1 MPEQQDG
8 NYQNKLQ
15 DISKILEQVNVL
27 ALFVHF
33 ICISL
38 EFQKEI
44 EYFDH
49 INIKK
54 LLKLLKMC

>member
-1 MPEQQDG
+1 MPEQQCG
-8 NYQNKLQ
+8 NYQNKLE
-15 DISKILEQVNVL
+15 DISQILESVNVL

-33 ICISL
+33 IRISL

-44 EYFDH
+44 ECFDH

>member
-1 MPEQQDG
+1 M
-8 NYQNKLQ
+8 YCF
-15 DISKILEQVNVL
+15 
-27 ALFVHF
+27 LFVHF

-49 INIKK
+49 KYKKTIKIVK
-54 LLKLLKMC
+54 NVLKS